1 MAGIDGRQ
9 AVEHFDELIQECLAL
24 DAKEEMLEII
34 VVEIRSPARVTPQFH
49 RGNMRIFISHTVL
62 D

>member
-9 AVEHFDELIQECLAL
+9 GVEHFDELIQERLAL
-24 DAKEEMLEII
+24 DAEEEMLKIFVIEIC
-34 VVEIRSPARVTPQFH
+34 SPARVTPQLH
-49 RGNMRIFISHTVL
+49 CGYMHIFISHNVL